1 MAGEND
7 WWVRLY
13 RLGFGA
19 LGLGTVIYLL
29 AKSESRVNF
38 FSFFT
43 IQSNIIAALVLLAG
57 AILLPASTRHWDLIR
72 GGAAIYMILT
82 GVVYNTL
89 LTDVDTLQTSDPW
102 ANNVVHRI
110 VPVVML
116 VDFLLVPL
124 AHRIRWREA
133 LAWTVYPVLYLAY
146 TLIRGPIVDWYP
158 YPFLDP
164 REDGGYP
171 GVVLTCVLIMIGFV
185 AVIWLMTEVNAW
197 RQRHRPPVAQPQQA

>member
-1 MAGEND
+1 MARERD

-29 AKSESRVNF
+29 AKSEARVNF

-57 AILLPASTRHWDLIR
+57 AILLPRPTRTWDLVR

-102 ANNVVHRI
+102 ANSVVHLI
-110 VPVVML
+110 LPVVML
-116 VDFLLVPL
+116 VDFLIIPL

-133 LAWTVYPVLYLAY
+133 LAWTVYPILYLAY

-164 REDGGYP
+164 RSDGYARVAIMS
-171 GVVLTCVLIMIGFV
+171 VVILIGFL
-185 AVIWLMTEVNAW
+185 AATWLLTELNAW
-197 RQRHRPPVAQPQQA
+197 RLRHTTSSLEPHRA